1 MRDVLASLI
10 REHGLKA
17 VLYEIV
23 DICDY
28 EAAGLLAYAPAG
40 GHPPEVVAAATRWTN
55 KGAFVKAATDIINIC
70 DGEMVKNKSPIMSE
84 GQIVP
89 R

>member
-1 MRDVLASLI
+1 MRDVLVSLI

-17 VLYEIV
+17 VLYDIA
-23 DICDY
+23 DICDI
-28 EAAGLLAYAPAG
+28 ESAGLLSYEPTG
-40 GHPPEVVAAATRWTN
+40 GHPPEVVETAKRWRG
-55 KGAFVKAATDIINIC
+55 KAGFVKAAADIINIC
-70 DGEMVKNKSPIMSE
+70 DGEIVKNKSPIMGE